1 MASSLQLSSMK
12 DKNIIIYYRRRII
25 LKERISLKERKMKI
39 AIGQF
44 EQVHGDTD
52 ANTEKMLNM
61 IEEAASKN
69 SDIIIFPEL
78 AYSGYRLESE
88 EMQKLAEPVDGPFV
102 QLLRNKA
109 KEHRIHIMSGYAE
122 ADKVIPGRMYNSL
135 VFIDDEGNVL
145 ENMRKVYAWGE
156 EKLKFREGK
165 RLPVVD
171 TKFGKIG
178 LLICYDMEHPEPA
191 RIEAL
196 KGAEIIFNASFW
208 SIVPAERRWHV
219 DLAANALF
227 NLLYMV
233 GANAVGENLCGSSMV
248 VGPDGEVVNQAS
260 RDEEEVLITEID
272 LNRVLEL
279 RSTTPYLNDFKDE
292 LFSMDA
298 VEKY

>member
-1 MASSLQLSSMK
+1 M
-12 DKNIIIYYRRRII
+12 
-25 LKERISLKERKMKI
+25 KERKMKI

-44 EQVHGDTD
+44 EQIHGNTE
-52 ANTEKMLNM
+52 ANTEKMLDM
-61 IEEAASKN
+61 IENAAKEN
-69 SDIIIFPEL
+69 ADIIIFPEL
-78 AYSGYRLESE
+78 AYSGYNLESE
-88 EMQKLAEPVDGPFV
+88 ELQKLAEPVDGPFV

-109 KEHRIHIMSGYAE
+109 KELRIHIMAGYPE

-135 VFIDDEGNVL
+135 VFIDDEGKVL
-145 ENMRKVYAWGE
+145 DNMRKVFAWGQ

-178 LLICYDMEHPEPA
+178 MLICYDMEHPEPA

-208 SIVPAERRWHV
+208 SAIPAERRWHV
-219 DLAANALF
+219 DLAGNALF

-233 GANAVGENLCGSSMV
+233 GANAVGDNLCGSSMI
-248 VGPDGEVVNQAS
+248 VGPDGEVVKQAS
-260 RDEEEVLITEID
+260 REEEELLVAEID

-279 RSTTPYLNDFKDE
+279 RSKIPYLNDFKDE